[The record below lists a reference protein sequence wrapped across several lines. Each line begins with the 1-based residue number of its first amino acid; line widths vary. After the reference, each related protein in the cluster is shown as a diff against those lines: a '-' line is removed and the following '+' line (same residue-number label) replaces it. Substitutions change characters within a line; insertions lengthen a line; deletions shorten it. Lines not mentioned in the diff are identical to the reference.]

1 MNVNTYEGL
10 FLLDSNRYAR
20 DPAIATQIAETIE
33 SAGGQVKVSRL
44 WDERRLAYPIN
55 KMRKGTYWLVYF
67 SIDTQKMTE
76 LNRAFQLNDNV
87 VRMLFVKLHERLA
100 DAIVSHAGGEEAAKP
115 ETAKPE
121 TAKPEAAKDAAQ
133 SDTAASGEGAAAAV
147 ATADKAAT
155 E

>member
-20 DPAIATQIAETIE
+20 DPAIAKEIAKTIE
-33 SAGGQVKVSRL
+33 TAGGDVKVSRL

-76 LNRAFQLNDNV
+76 LNRAFQLNENV
-87 VRMLFVKLHERLA
+87 VRMLFIKLHERLA
-100 DAIVSHAGGEEAAKP
+100 DAIISHADGRGTASESPAAAGDRDAATSGDTASDEKATSSEGEAAAIATADEAAK
-115 ETAKPE
+115 E
-121 TAKPEAAKDAAQ
+121 
-133 SDTAASGEGAAAAV
+133 
-147 ATADKAAT
+147 
-155 E
+155 